1 MFVCYRLARILAARG
16 GSGSAGGTE
25 GVDARE
31 AAAFRRST
39 LSAYLQGKLYITV
52 HVSNA
57 NISIGYFIVHKKRLE
72 FVDFRS

>member
-1 MFVCYRLARILAARG
+1 MINMFLIICESLRLARILAARG

-39 LSAYLQGKLYITV
+39 LSAYLQGT
-52 HVSNA
+52 
-57 NISIGYFIVHKKRLE
+57 F
-72 FVDFRS
+72 